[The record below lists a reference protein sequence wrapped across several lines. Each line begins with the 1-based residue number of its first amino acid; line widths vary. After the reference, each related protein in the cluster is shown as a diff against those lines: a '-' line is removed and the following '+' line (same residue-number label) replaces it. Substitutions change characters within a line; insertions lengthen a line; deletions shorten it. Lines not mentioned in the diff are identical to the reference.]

1 MFWNIFKR
9 KKTYIKYDN
18 SNSQWNDGHVLV
30 YVKDELKEQIF
41 VDDYREK
48 YEDIENDVFIDAYS
62 IIDEMKQK
70 YGINK
75 IIEDVYDWR

>member
-18 SNSQWNDGHVLV
+18 INSQWNDGYVLV
-30 YVKDELKEQIF
+30 YIKDELKENIS

-48 YEDIENDVFIDAYS
+48 HQDIDNDIFISSSS
-62 IIDEMKQK
+62 IIEDMKQK
-70 YGINK
+70 YGIDK
-75 IIEDVYDWR
+75 VVEDVYDWR

>member
-9 KKTYIKYDN
+9 KKTYIKYEN
-18 SNSQWNDGHVLV
+18 RNSQWNDGHGHVLV
-30 YVKDELKEQIF
+30 YVKDELKEHIF

-62 IIDEMKQK
+62 IIDE
-70 YGINK
+70 I
-75 IIEDVYDWR
+75 

>member
-18 SNSQWNDGHVLV
+18 RNSQWNDGHVLV

-48 YEDIENDVFIDAYS
+48 HEDIENDVFIDAYS

-70 YGINK
+70 YGIEK
-75 IIEDVYDWR
+75 VIEDVYDWR

>member
-18 SNSQWNDGHVLV
+18 INSQWNDGYVLV
-30 YVKDELKEQIF
+30 YIKDELKEHIS

-48 YEDIENDVFIDAYS
+48 HQDIDNDIFISSSS
-62 IIDEMKQK
+62 IIEDMKQK
-70 YGINK
+70 YGIDK
-75 IIEDVYDWR
+75 VIKDVYDWR